1 MHENNKK
8 LVAGLLNSMFLA
20 GSLVAFVTTAT
31 AQSDWSPEILAD
43 GQPDISGMWNNVGA
57 TATPLELPDQ
67 FQGRVP
73 SQEEVAAFI
82 QARDEARK
90 GDVWDGFENSR
101 GVGAYEN
108 YWFDWFWSDAEVD
121 APALIVDPPN
131 GRRPELT
138 ERAKSIRAFNVDH
151 EHDSAATVESG
162 DRCLSRGVF
171 GMMMPTAYNN
181 GKLIIQSPG
190 YVVIHSEMIHNA
202 RIIPIDAGAQLD
214 QKIKQWEGNPR
225 GRWEGNTLI
234 VESTNFKYVGNMR
247 APGTGGPGN
256 APQHE
261 SRKMIETFTIV
272 DENTLRYSL
281 TVDDPDTYTAPWTV
295 AFPYKLDNEYTQ
307 YEYACHEGNYA
318 MDSRLSGAR
327 VQEQDLLER

>member
-1 MHENNKK
+1 MNKNSNK
-8 LVAGLLNSMFLA
+8 FIAGQMKSAIVLIVSFGLVM
-20 GSLVAFVTTAT
+20 TAS
-31 AQSDWSPEILAD
+31 AQSDWSPKRLSD
-43 GQPDISGMWNNVGA
+43 GQPDITGMWNNVGA
-57 TATPLELPDQ
+57 TATPLELPAR
-67 FQGRVP
+67 FQGRVLT
-73 SQEEVAAFI
+73 QEEITEFI
-82 QARDEARK
+82 QGRDEARK
-90 GDVWDGFENSR
+90 GAVWTGFENSS

-121 APALIVDPPN
+121 AAALIVDPPN

-138 ERAKSIRAFNVDH
+138 ENAKAVRAYNVEH

-181 GKLIIQSPG
+181 GKLILQSPG

-202 RIIPIDAGAQLD
+202 RIIPIDAGPHLNE
-214 QKIKQWEGNPR
+214 KITQWEGNPR
-225 GRWEGNTLI
+225 GHWEGNTLI
-234 VESTNFKYVGNMR
+234 VESTNFKYVGNIR

-261 SRKMIETFTIV
+261 GRKMVETFTIV
-272 DENTLRYSL
+272 DETTLRYTL
-281 TVDDPDTYTAPWTV
+281 TVDDPETYTAPWTV
-295 AFPYKLDNEYTQ
+295 AFPYKLDSDYTQ

-318 MDSRLSGAR
+318 MDTRLSGAR